1 MSSAQKMP
9 KKSSNWLFYGVAVPL
24 AILSAGL
31 ISSSW
36 WIWASAAPSSFGAKI
51 RLTISEGMPTQAIAQ
66 ELESAGVIRS
76 SLALRLWLQWQSL
89 RSGESS
95 ALRSGTYD
103 FSTNQSLTEVVAQIQ
118 TSKSTEV
125 RFTVPEGWSISQMAD
140 LFEKLGFFKAQDFV
154 AAAQR
159 TSPRRRT
166 WLPQDVPSLEGFLFP
181 DTYQILPSEATPDRI
196 IDLMLDS
203 FEQVA
208 LPVYKEN
215 QAGKPKVK
223 VSLKDWV
230 TLASIV
236 EKEAVIDSERRLISG
251 VFWSRLKKNMRLES
265 DPTVE
270 YGLNIRQ
277 TPENPLTLEQVRTA
291 SPYNTYLN
299 EGLPPGAIAS
309 VGLAS
314 LKATLDPE
322 NTEYLFFVAKYDGSH
337 VFSRNFEDHE
347 KALLAID
354 KKMQQ
359 KSTKPN

>member
-1 MSSAQKMP
+1 
-9 KKSSNWLFYGVAVPL
+9 
-24 AILSAGL
+24 
-31 ISSSW
+31 
-36 WIWASAAPSSFGAKI
+36 
-51 RLTISEGMPTQAIAQ
+51 
-66 ELESAGVIRS
+66 
-76 SLALRLWLQWQSL
+76 
-89 RSGESS
+89 
-95 ALRSGTYD
+95 
-103 FSTNQSLTEVVAQIQ
+103 
-118 TSKSTEV
+118 
-125 RFTVPEGWSISQMAD
+125 MAD
-140 LFEKLGFFKAQDFV
+140 LFEKLGFFKAQDFI
-154 AAAQR
+154 AAAQKAN
-159 TSPRRRT
+159 PKRRN
-166 WLPQDVPSLEGFLFP
+166 WLPDDIPSLEGFLFP
-181 DTYQILPSEATPDRI
+181 DTYQIMPSEATPDRI
-196 IDLMLDS
+196 IDLMLDQ

-236 EKEAVIDSERRLISG
+236 EKEAVIESERRLISG
-251 VFWSRLKKNMRLES
+251 VFWSRLKKNMRLEA

-322 NTEYLFFVAKYDGSH
+322 ATEYLFFVAKYDGSH
-337 VFSRNFEDHE
+337 IFSRNLEDHE
-347 KALLAID
+347 KALQVID
-354 KKMQQ
+354 KKIPQ
-359 KSTKPN
+359 KTR

>member
-1 MSSAQKMP
+1 MP
-9 KKSSNWLFYGVAVPL
+9 KKSSNWLFYGVAIPL
-24 AILSAGL
+24 TLLVTGV

-36 WIWASAAPSSFGAKI
+36 WLWASAAPSNFGAKI
-51 RLTISEGMPTQAIAQ
+51 RLTISDGTPTQAIAQ
-66 ELESAGVIRS
+66 ELEAAGVIRS
-76 SLALRLWLQWQSL
+76 SLALRLWIFWQSL
-89 RSGESS
+89 RSSESV

-103 FSTNQSLTEVVAQIQ
+103 FVTTQSLPEVVAQIQ
-118 TSKSTEV
+118 TAKSTEV
-125 RFTVPEGWSISQMAD
+125 RFTIPEGWSIAQMAD
-140 LFEKLGFFKAQDFV
+140 LFEKQGFFAAKDFI

-159 TSPRRRT
+159 TSPLRRP
-166 WLPQDVPSLEGFLFP
+166 WLPEDIPSLEGFLFP

-196 IDLMLDS
+196 IDLMLDR

-215 QAGKPKVK
+215 QTGKPKVK

-236 EKEAVIDSERRLISG
+236 EKESVIESERRIISG
-251 VFWSRLKKNMRLES
+251 VFWNRLKKNMRLEA

-270 YGLNIRQ
+270 YGLNIKQ

-314 LKATLDPE
+314 LKATLDPA
-322 NTEYLFFVAKYDGSH
+322 NTDYLFFVAKYDGSH
-337 VFSRNFEDHE
+337 VFSRNLEDHE
-347 KALLAID
+347 KALQAID
-354 KKMQQ
+354 KKIQQ
-359 KSTKPN
+359 KTPKQ